1 MKDNYYKKNKKE
13 WRKGGKY
20 YYYKP
25 KETEYRVTI
34 KRGEF
39 WILFN

>member
-1 MKDNYYKKNKKE
+1 MNDYYKKNKKE

-25 KETEYRVTI
+25 KVTHYELTI
-34 KRGEF
+34 KTGEF
-39 WILFN
+39 ILDFS

>member
-1 MKDNYYKKNKKE
+1 MGEYYKKNRKE

-25 KETEYRVTI
+25 KENDYQLIIR
-34 KRGEF
+34 RGNF
-39 WILFN
+39 IISFD

>member
-1 MKDNYYKKNKKE
+1 MSEYYKNNRKE

-25 KETEYRVTI
+25 KVSTGELIV
-34 KRGEF
+34 KRGCF
-39 WILFN
+39 IIRFD

>member
-1 MKDNYYKKNKKE
+1 MKDYYNKNRKE

-25 KETEYRVTI
+25 KEYHYELII
-34 KRGEF
+34 KRGKF
-39 WILFN
+39 IISFD